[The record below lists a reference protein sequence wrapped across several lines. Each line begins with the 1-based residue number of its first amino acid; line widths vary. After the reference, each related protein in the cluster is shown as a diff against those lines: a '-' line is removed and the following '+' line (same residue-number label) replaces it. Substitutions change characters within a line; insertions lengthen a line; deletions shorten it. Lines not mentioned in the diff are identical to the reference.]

1 MVHDCKLPLQPSGR
15 AGYLSHGSA
24 QARAAIGACR
34 RWAATRSAHVGL
46 FREGAARRGTT
57 PSCAEDLCVEP
68 ARASWESEWQ
78 NTGTRP
84 SACFPRVRFAFDVS
98 DDDVARAVS
107 VSTRTA
113 CAPRYGCRGAAPIVY
128 CRDNCPACLLPPP
141 WPHSLIVSA
150 AAAGFQRGPSRHR
163 PAQSQ
168 GYLIP
173 GENLATSGFRL
184 LGLASGCL
192 DGAIVPSLRT
202 RTNRQE
208 PCPPPLRKFVSRE
221 PRRRVSGEAWT
232 RGVGRCYGSRRTRAA
247 ERREGVRSGQASYG
261 YCRRRQRAGASVN
274 PGRVR
279 AKARHQSRPSG
290 WPSAS
295 RCAGPSR
302 PQRLSPRGPTADCP
316 VGVSDARPCRCQRP
330 AILSHAARRDS
341 VVTAAMRCIMG
352 LPREVSHV
360 FLGRWCN

>member
-113 CAPRYGCRGAAPIVY
+113 CAPRYGCRGAAPIFY

-173 GENLATSGFRL
+173 GENLATSVFRL
-184 LGLASGCL
+184 LGLASDCRG
-192 DGAIVPSLRT
+192 GAIVPSLRT
-202 RTNRQE
+202 RTSRQE

-247 ERREGVRSGQASYG
+247 EG
-261 YCRRRQRAGASVN
+261 RRQERAGQLWLLPAQAASWSVRE
-274 PGRVR
+274 PWACARQGPTPVAALGLAQRQPLRR
-279 AKARHQSRPSG
+279 AKPASTPVAARAHRRLPSG
-290 WPSAS
+290 S
-295 RCAGPSR
+295 
-302 PQRLSPRGPTADCP
+302 Q
-316 VGVSDARPCRCQRP
+316 RCQALP
-330 AILSHAARRDS
+330 LSAPGDS
-341 VVTAAMRCIMG
+341 
-352 LPREVSHV
+352 
-360 FLGRWCN
+360 